1 MKKLFASLILLCV
14 MLVAKGAESDVNVAK
29 GLVHRIAP
37 QYEKLIDFR
46 QISGSADV
54 FRLESKGGK
63 TVISGNNANS
73 MAVGLNHFL
82 KYYCHADVGWIK
94 SDTYTLP
101 AQMPKVSKPVTIK
114 ARVKDRFFL
123 NYCTF
128 GYTMPWWKWDEWE
141 HFIDWMA
148 LNGINLPLAITG
160 QESIWYKVWTEMGLS
175 DKEVRAYFTG
185 PSHLPWHRMLNIDYW
200 GGPLPMSWLD
210 GQLALQ
216 QKITAR
222 ERQFNMRPVLPAFA
236 GHVPRELSR
245 IFPKAKI
252 TRLEAWSGY
261 PDEYACS
268 FLDPMDS
275 LFTVVQKKFIETET
289 KLYGTDHVYGI
300 DLFNELMPPS
310 WEPEYLG
317 RVSRQVYEALE
328 KADKDAV
335 WLQMTWLFWNERK
348 YWTNDRVKPYITS
361 FPADRQ
367 LLLDYYCERQEVWQ
381 RTDKYFGV
389 PYIWCNLGNFG
400 GNTMLVGDVKNVNK
414 LLENTFKNG
423 GKNFTGIGSTLEGF
437 DCNPFMY
444 SYVFEKAWDFK
455 THRDIPAWTRAL
467 ADQRT
472 GKADQNARQ
481 AWQLLIDSIYVA
493 PSVPGQCP
501 LINIRPTFGKY
512 RTYYANPRIKY
523 TNRTLL
529 QATELMLQADSKE
542 RAYEF
547 DVANL
552 TRQLLSNHFLTV
564 FRKYEQAYNRRD
576 RARMSILQ
584 KDMMGIINDVD
595 RIVATQEFFLVG
607 KWIKDARSWGGD
619 SLREARYYEQ
629 NARNLITT
637 WSDKDQLLNDYAS
650 RTWAG
655 LTKTFYG
662 ERWRMF
668 FDHVNKALDE
678 GKAFDEDHFAVYR
691 DAVTTFERYW
701 WQQCLGN
708 FSDKPIGDSKQIAK
722 ELVAKYHDSIMAE

>member
-1 MKKLFASLILLCV
+1 MDAEKFTKKSLEVIESCEKLAYEYNNQELTQAHLMYALVTVEDSLIAKLLTNMGINMDAFTGECEK
-14 MLVAKGAESDVNVAK
+14 LVAN
-29 GLVHRIAP
+29 R
-37 QYEKLIDFR
+37 
-46 QISGSADV
+46 
-54 FRLESKGGK
+54 
-63 TVISGNNANS
+63 
-73 MAVGLNHFL
+73 
-82 KYYCHADVGWIK
+82 
-94 SDTYTLP
+94 
-101 AQMPKVSKPVTIK
+101 PKVS
-114 ARVKDRFFL
+114 
-123 NYCTF
+123 
-128 GYTMPWWKWDEWE
+128 G
-141 HFIDWMA
+141 
-148 LNGINLPLAITG
+148 
-160 QESIWYKVWTEMGLS
+160 
-175 DKEVRAYFTG
+175 
-185 PSHLPWHRMLNIDYW
+185 
-200 GGPLPMSWLD
+200 
-210 GQLALQ
+210 GQLFTSPEFSKALIQ
-216 QKITAR
+216 AEKEAKQMGDDYISV
-222 ERQFNMRPVLPAFA
+222 E
-236 GHVPRELSR
+236 H
-245 IFPKAKI
+245 IF
-252 TRLEAWSGY
+252 
-261 PDEYACS
+261 
-268 FLDPMDS
+268 
-275 LFTVVQKKFIETET
+275 
-289 KLYGTDHVYGI
+289 
-300 DLFNELMPPS
+300 
-310 WEPEYLG
+310 LG
-317 RVSRQVYEALE
+317 LLE

-381 RTDKYFGV
+381 RTNKYFGV
-389 PYIWCNLGNFG
+389 PYIWCYLGNFG

-481 AWQLLIDSIYVA
+481 AWRLLIDSIYVA

-529 QATELMLQADSKE
+529 QATELMLKADSKE

-576 RARMSILQ
+576 RAQMSSLQ

-668 FDHVNKALDE
+668 FNHVNKALDE
-678 GKAFDEDHFAVYR
+678 GRSFDEDHFAVYR